1 MSELKPIQEKAAVL
15 LASGKTARDV
25 AKEVD
30 VTPETISHWRQIAS
44 FRALEHKLKWEAL
57 NSARDEM
64 QALTSKAVSTLKD
77 VMQNGK
83 TDAARLK
90 AAEIVLMHVGM
101 TDPGSGLW
109 GWGID

>member
-1 MSELKPIQEKAAVL
+1 MSELSPIQQIAAVL

-25 AKEVD
+25 AKEID
-30 VTPETISHWRQIAS
+30 VTPETISHWRKITS
-44 FRALEHKLKWEAL
+44 FQALINDLKWEAL

-83 TDAARLK
+83 TDTARLN
-90 AAEIVLMHVGM
+90 AAEIVLAHVGM
-101 TDPGSGLW
+101 TDPGTGLW